1 LSDKAK
7 KSLKAKINAFPEKP
21 GIYFFKDRN
30 QDVIYIGKARSLR
43 DRVKSYFIPMT
54 DYKVNNIL
62 NETKDIEYILTG
74 SEKEAAFLEN
84 NFIQQYQP
92 KFNLRLKDDKSFPYL
107 KLTLKDRFPGVYL
120 TRRVEADGSK
130 YFGPFSPASQ
140 ARRTIHLLSKYF
152 GIRTCTEKI
161 PGKRKRPCLEYDL
174 ELCSA
179 PCTELISESDY
190 KESVDNARL
199 FLEGKVKQLLKI
211 ARQKMMKAAEHQEFE
226 KAAQWRD
233 LILTLEDIK
242 EKPKMISV
250 GLDDKD
256 IIGFAEEKDRSALYV
271 FLMREGKVS
280 ESESVERKKTSRLS
294 REKLLSRHLSKYYG
308 NRKNWPEKIL
318 LPFLPHEKAK
328 LQQEI
333 SQLAKKSVKLLV
345 PRKGKNK
352 KLVELADRNAEIVL
366 SEKSIAISPL
376 EEAKNILELR
386 VMPHLIEGVD
396 ISNTGG
402 EESVGAVVVFQDGR
416 PHKQA
421 YRKYKIKTVRG
432 PDDVASLREILQ
444 RRYVRILR
452 EKKALPDLILVDGG
466 KGQLNT
472 ARRTLDKM
480 GLGDLEVISLAKRE
494 EIIFAPSHM
503 QGLRLERTSPVLKL
517 FQHIRDEVHRF
528 AITYHRVKRKK
539 RSFESELDGIPGLGP
554 KRKFQIFTRYKS
566 LAEIKKASIDELAE
580 IVGKK
585 TAAKILEKLYGD
597 VPFGDTL

>member
-1 LSDKAK
+1 MSAK
-7 KSLKAKINAFPEKP
+7 TKRSLKAKINSFPEKP
-21 GIYFFKDRN
+21 GIYFFKDDS
-30 QDVIYIGKARSLR
+30 QEVIYIGKARSLR
-43 DRVKSYFIPMT
+43 DRVKSYFVITT
-54 DYKVNNIL
+54 DAKVNNIL
-62 NETKDIEYILTG
+62 NETRDIEYILTG
-74 SEKEAAFLEN
+74 TEKEAAFLEN

-107 KLTLKDRFPGVYL
+107 KITLQDKFPGVYL
-120 TRRVEADGSK
+120 TRRVEADGAK

-140 ARRTIHLLSKYF
+140 ARQTIHLLSKFF

-179 PCTELISESDY
+179 PCTEMINEFDY
-190 KESVDNARL
+190 KENVKNARL
-199 FLEGKVKQLLKI
+199 FLEGKVKQLLNISK
-211 ARQKMMKAAEHQEFE
+211 QKMRKAAEHQEFE

-233 LILTLEDIK
+233 LIRTLEDIK

-256 IIGFAEEKDRSALYV
+256 IIGFAQENETSAIYV
-271 FLMREGKVS
+271 FLMRKGKVS
-280 ESESVERKKTSRLS
+280 ESESVEQKMTGSLS
-294 REKLLSRHLSKYYG
+294 REKLLSLHLSRHYQK
-308 NRKNWPEKIL
+308 RKNWPEKIL
-318 LPFLPHEKAK
+318 LPFLPQDRQT
-328 LQQEI
+328 LQKEL
-333 SQLAKKSVKLLV
+333 SHRAKKTIKLLV

-366 SEKSIAISPL
+366 REKSIAISPL
-376 EEAKNILELR
+376 EEAKNILKLT
-386 VMPHLIEGVD
+386 VVPHLIEGVD
-396 ISNTGG
+396 VSNTGG

-416 PHKQA
+416 PQKQA

-444 RRYVRILR
+444 RRYSRSIR

-472 ARRTLDKM
+472 ARRILNKM
-480 GLGDLEVISLAKRE
+480 GLEDLAVISLAKRD

-503 QGLRLERTSPVLKL
+503 QGLKLERTSSVLKL
-517 FQHIRDEVHRF
+517 LQHIRNEAHRF
-528 AITYHRVKRKK
+528 AITFHREKRKK

-554 KRKFQIFTRYKS
+554 KRKSLILTKYKS
-566 LAEIKKASIDELAE
+566 LAEIKKTSVDELAE

-585 TAAKILEKLYGD
+585 TAAKILEKLNSA
-597 VPFGDTL
+597 F